1 MKPVLNRVAK
11 SPLITIDLEDFYP
24 SGKRVVFDI
33 APWLYKGLILKEKEF
48 RKQVSQHNWTN
59 YTNTYVALNCSE
71 DVIIPSWAY
80 LLVSSNLTPFAK
92 RVVVG
97 DLNLLETVVFTE
109 VINKLD
115 LKQYIN
121 KPIII
126 KGCAGKPIP
135 QTAFI
140 SLISKLQPVAKS
152 IMYGEACSTV
162 PIFKK
167 KE

>member
-1 MKPVLNRVAK
+1 MKPILNRVAK
-11 SPLITIDLEDFYP
+11 SPLITIDLESFYP

-33 APWLYKGLILKEKEF
+33 APWLHEGLILKEKDF
-48 RKQVSQHNWTN
+48 RKHVSQHNWKN

-115 LKQYIN
+115 IKQYIN

-126 KGCAGKPIP
+126 KGCASKTIP

-162 PIFKK
+162 PIFKNR
-167 KE
+167 E